1 MGLSQLWITVMVPGI
16 IESVQIMI
24 WANEWI
30 VPRALHEFPHL
41 EMVMSEN

>member
-1 MGLSQLWITVMVPGI
+1 MGLSQLWITVKVPGI